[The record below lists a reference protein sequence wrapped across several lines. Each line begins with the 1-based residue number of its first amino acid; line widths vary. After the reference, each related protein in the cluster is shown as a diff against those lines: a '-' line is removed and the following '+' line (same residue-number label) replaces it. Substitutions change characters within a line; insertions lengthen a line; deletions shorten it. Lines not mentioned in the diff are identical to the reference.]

1 MLFFLAYDHV
11 LLEKTI
17 RLSLPSRQE
26 LIKFYEQLHVV
37 IQQKGIKNT
46 EKLNNK

>member
-11 LLEKTI
+11 LLEKNDTFVI
-17 RLSLPSRQE
+17 AKQTRIDKILWT
-26 LIKFYEQLHVV
+26 V